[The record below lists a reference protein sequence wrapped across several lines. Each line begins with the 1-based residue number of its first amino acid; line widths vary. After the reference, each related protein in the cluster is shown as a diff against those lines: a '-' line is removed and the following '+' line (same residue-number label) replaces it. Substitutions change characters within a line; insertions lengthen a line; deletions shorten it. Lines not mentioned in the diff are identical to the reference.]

1 MERVW
6 LRGVPGRGEEVMD
19 LLAKFGGKPTDIA
32 SGCSDDPKY
41 ILFMDHDDEICAMS
55 ENLELAKVIM
65 DCYNPI
71 SLPAEDHFW
80 DDGTL
85 LIRRN
90 ILQTFGIDYAIFEA
104 SDSTLPFFMVYA
116 GLTTDDKVFN
126 GGLCDFGDFRPA
138 TESETVE
145 FVNRLLAIGKFWNP
159 WTKKMEDLKQVK

>member
-19 LLAKFGGKPTDIA
+19 LLAKFGGKPTAIA

-41 ILFMDHDDEICAMS
+41 ILFIGHEGEILGMP
-55 ENLELAKVIM
+55 EYIELSNVVM

-85 LIRRN
+85 LIN
-90 ILQTFGIDYAIFEA
+90 ILQTFDVDYAIFKA
-104 SDSTLPFFMVYA
+104 TDSTLPFFTVYA

-126 GGLCDFGDFRPA
+126 GGLLDFADYRPA
-138 TESETVE
+138 TEGETTE
-145 FVNRLLAIGKFWNP
+145 FVKRLLAIGKFWNP

>member
-90 ILQTFGIDYAIFEA
+90 ILQTFGIDYAIFKA
-104 SDSTLPFFMVYA
+104 TDSTLPFFMVYA
-116 GLTTDDKVFN
+116 GLTTGDKVFN
-126 GGLCDFGDFRPA
+126 GGLLDFADYRPA
-138 TESETVE
+138 TESETAE
-145 FVNRLLAIGKFWNP
+145 FVKRLLAIGKLWNP
-159 WTKKMEDLKQVK
+159 WTKRMEDLKQVK